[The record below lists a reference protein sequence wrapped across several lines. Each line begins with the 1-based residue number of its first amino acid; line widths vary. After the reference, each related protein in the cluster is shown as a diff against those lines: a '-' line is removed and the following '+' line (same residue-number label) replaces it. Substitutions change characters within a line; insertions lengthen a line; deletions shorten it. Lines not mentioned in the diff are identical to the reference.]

1 MNKSIVDKT
10 KKAALISFDSL
21 KTVKVYSC
29 KNKNNLVSEILSL
42 VSI

>member
-21 KTVKVYSC
+21 KAVYVYDVK
-29 KNKNNLVSEILSL
+29 IR
-42 VSI
+42 II